1 MRFAES
7 GGFDGNAGETGM
19 RLGLDDDLHVLA
31 ECHEKVHQ
39 ALDGKAF
46 QLVIQECRDL
56 GLVDAEHGRDL
67 TCSMRMTD
75 VAVLER

>member
-1 MRFAES
+1 MMLAES
-7 GGFDGNAGETGM
+7 GGFDGNTGETGM

-46 QLVIQECRDL
+46 QL
-56 GLVDAEHGRDL
+56 
-67 TCSMRMTD
+67 
-75 VAVLER
+75 